1 MIARRIAIVFAAS
14 AFVMALGFGTPKRSQ
29 AAAAK
34 PTPTPIP
41 QREPASLPYPA
52 FGTPA
57 PAMAQT
63 QPPDGVPSEIT
74 LPQAIAIAAA
84 KSPVL
89 QAARDD
95 YRVAKA
101 PVDLAKSA
109 IYPNVSGAA
118 TISRSVGGGRSSSG
132 SSGSGGTSGGSFGDS
147 FTNKGL
153 NLTVRQLIFDGGK
166 VLAQIHQARAN
177 LVAAADTYDRNVQTL
192 AFNVAQQYYTALQAQ
207 RATALAARVV
217 QQNQVQENLVRA
229 QIRAGTVPRSDL
241 ATAELPTA
249 QARVALVR
257 AQGQELSALATF
269 ANTLGLDA
277 DAGVR
282 PADDARSD
290 AGAMLLANPPLSY
303 NVAVTRALAMRPDF
317 LASQH
322 LVDAAQANV
331 RVAKLGRAPN
341 LSGNFGTGYNST
353 LPNGGGMKA
362 SSSVGATLN
371 IPIFDQGIAAAQ
383 TEQAQALLDKAYAT
397 VTSTRLGVELSVRQG
412 LVNLVSAHAAV
423 TQAEVELAKARQ
435 VLQATQAQYRA
446 GVTTLPLLL
455 NAQVGLTQAE
465 TDRLNAVYA
474 LRQAEQSYLFAIG
487 ESGLSA
493 LP

>member
-1 MIARRIAIVFAAS
+1 
-14 AFVMALGFGTPKRSQ
+14 LGFGTPTPSQ
-29 AAAAK
+29 AAGAKAAVAAA
-34 PTPTPIP
+34 TPTPIP
-41 QREPASLPYPA
+41 QREPAALPYPA

-57 PAMAQT
+57 PGMAQT
-63 QPPDGVPSEIT
+63 QAPEGVPSEVT
-74 LPQAIAIAAA
+74 LSQAIAIAAA

-95 YRVAKA
+95 YQIAKA

-118 TISRSVGGGRSSSG
+118 TLSHSVGGGRSSSG

-147 FTNKGL
+147 FTSKGL
-153 NLTVRQLIFDGGK
+153 NLSVRQLIFDGGK

-192 AFNVAQQYYTALQAQ
+192 AFNVSQQYYTALQAE

-282 PADDARSD
+282 PANDARSD
-290 AGAMLLANPPLSY
+290 AATMLLSNPPLSY
-303 NVAVTRALAMRPDF
+303 SVAVARALALRPDF

-353 LPNGGGMKA
+353 LPNGSGMKA
-362 SSSVGATLN
+362 SSTVGATLN

-397 VTSTRLGVELSVRQG
+397 VTSTRLGVELAVRQG
-412 LVNLVSAHAAV
+412 LVNLVSANAAV
-423 TQAEVELAKARQ
+423 TQADVELAKARQ

-474 LRQAEQSYLFAIG
+474 LRQAEQSYVFAIG
-487 ESGLSA
+487 ESGLGA
-493 LP
+493 P

>member
-1 MIARRIAIVFAAS
+1 MIAQRISILAAGTAL
-14 AFVMALGFGTPKRSQ
+14 AFALGFGTSTQSQ
-29 AAAAK
+29 ASVPKA
-34 PTPTPIP
+34 TPTPIP
-41 QREPASLPYPA
+41 QRETTALPYPA

-57 PAMAQT
+57 PGMAQMRA
-63 QPPDGVPSEIT
+63 QDGVPAEVT

-95 YRVAKA
+95 YQIAKA

-109 IYPNVSGAA
+109 IFPNVSGAA
-118 TISRSVGGGRSSSG
+118 TLSHSVGGGRSISG
-132 SSGSGGTSGGSFGDS
+132 SSGSANPGGSFGDS
-147 FTNKGL
+147 STNKGL

-177 LVAAADTYDRNVQTL
+177 LVAAADTYDRNVQVL
-192 AFNVAQQYYTALQAQ
+192 AFNVAQQYYTALQAE

-217 QQNQVQENLVRA
+217 VQNQVQENLVRA

-269 ANTLGLDA
+269 ADTLGLDA
-277 DAGVR
+277 DAAVR
-282 PADDARSD
+282 PANDARSD
-290 AGAMLLANPPLSY
+290 AAAMLLANPPLSY
-303 NVAVTRALAMRPDF
+303 SVAVQRALALRPDF
-317 LASQH
+317 LASKH
-322 LVDAAQANV
+322 VVEAAQANV

-353 LPNGGGMKA
+353 LPNGGAMKA
-362 SSSVGATLN
+362 SSTVGATLN
-371 IPIFDQGIAAAQ
+371 IPVFDQGVTAAQ
-383 TEQAQALLDKAYAT
+383 TEQAQAQLDKAYAAVQT
-397 VTSTRLGVELSVRQG
+397 TKLGVELAVRQG
-412 LVNLVSAHAAV
+412 LVNLVSAQAAV
-423 TQAEVELAKARQ
+423 TQADVELAKARE

-474 LRQAEQSYLFAIG
+474 LRQAEQSYVFAIG
-487 ESGLSA
+487 ESGLDP

>member
-1 MIARRIAIVFAAS
+1 MGV
-14 AFVMALGFGTPKRSQ
+14 TC
-29 AAAAK
+29 AAALFVAFGVDSFAPSRAAVPK
-34 PTPTPIP
+34 ATPTPIP
-41 QREPASLPYPA
+41 QSATTALPYPA

-57 PAMAQT
+57 PAVAETRVQN
-63 QPPDGVPSEIT
+63 GVPAEVT

-95 YRVAKA
+95 YQVAKA

-109 IYPNVSGAA
+109 VYPNVSAVA
-118 TISRSVGGGRSSSG
+118 TLSHSAGGGRSSTG
-132 SSGSGGTSGGSFGDS
+132 APGNTGSGGVFGSSSTS
-147 FTNKGL
+147 KGL
-153 NLTVRQLIFDGGK
+153 NLEIRQLIFDGGK

-177 LVAAADTYDRNVQTL
+177 LVAASDTYSRNAETL
-192 AFNVAQQYYTALQAQ
+192 AFNVAQQYYAALQAE
-207 RATALAARVV
+207 RATALAAQVV
-217 QQNQVQENLVRA
+217 QQNQVQEKLVRA

-249 QARVALVR
+249 QARLALVR

-269 ANTLGLDA
+269 ADTLGLDA
-277 DAGVR
+277 NTDVR
-282 PADDARSD
+282 PANNASSDDA
-290 AGAMLLANPPLSY
+290 AMQLQNPLLSY
-303 NVAVTRALAMRPDF
+303 DVAVRRALAQRPDY

-331 RVAKLGRAPN
+331 RVAKLGRFPN
-341 LSGNFGTGYNST
+341 LEGNVGTGYNST
-353 LPNGGGMKA
+353 LPNGSGMKA
-362 SSSVGATLN
+362 SSSIGATLN
-371 IPIFDQGIAAAQ
+371 IPIFDQGITAAQ
-383 TEQAQALLDKAYAT
+383 TEQAEALLDKARAT
-397 VTSTRLGVELSVRQG
+397 AQSTKLGVELAVRQG
-412 LVNLVSAHAAV
+412 LVNVVSAQAAV
-423 TQAEVELAKARQ
+423 AQADVELAKARQ

-465 TDRLNAVYA
+465 TDRLSAVYG
-474 LRQAEQSYLFAIG
+474 LRQAEQSYVFAIG
-487 ESGLSA
+487 ESDLGA

>member
-1 MIARRIAIVFAAS
+1 MVAACAALFAGLGVTSPARS
-14 AFVMALGFGTPKRSQ
+14 LPALPK
-29 AAAAK
+29 A
-34 PTPTPIP
+34 TPTPIP
-41 QREPASLPYPA
+41 QPVKHALPYPA

-57 PAMAQT
+57 PAVSDT
-63 QPPDGVPSEIT
+63 QPEEGVPAEVT

-89 QAARDD
+89 QSARDD
-95 YRVAKA
+95 YQIAKA

-109 IYPNVSGAA
+109 VYPNVSGVA
-118 TISRSVGGGRSSSG
+118 TLSRSTGGRSGSTSG
-132 SSGSGGTSGGSFGDS
+132 AGNTGSGGTFGSS
-147 FTNKGL
+147 STSKGL
-153 NLTVRQLIFDGGK
+153 NLAVRQLIFDGGK

-177 LVAAADTYDRNVQTL
+177 LVAASDTYDRSAQTL
-192 AFNVAQQYYTALQAQ
+192 AFNVAQQYYSALQAG
-207 RATALAARVV
+207 RATTLAAQVV

-269 ANTLGLDA
+269 AATLGLDA
-277 DAGVR
+277 NADVR
-282 PADDARSD
+282 PSNSASSD
-290 AGAMLLANPPLSY
+290 ATAMLLANPPLSY
-303 NVAVTRALAMRPDF
+303 NNAVQRALLLRPDY

-331 RVAKLGRAPN
+331 RVAKLGRFPN
-341 LSGNFGTGYNST
+341 LTGNVGTGYNST
-353 LPNGGGMKA
+353 LPDGSGMKA

-371 IPIFDQGIAAAQ
+371 IPIFDQGITAAQ
-383 TEQAQALLDKAYAT
+383 TEQAEAQLDKARAG
-397 VTSTRLGVELSVRQG
+397 VQSTKLGVELAVRQG
-412 LVNLVSAHAAV
+412 LVNLVSAQAAV
-423 TQAEVELAKARQ
+423 TQADVELAKARQ

-465 TDRLNAVYA
+465 TDRLNAVYG

-487 ESGLSA
+487 ESDKIS
-493 LP
+493 PP